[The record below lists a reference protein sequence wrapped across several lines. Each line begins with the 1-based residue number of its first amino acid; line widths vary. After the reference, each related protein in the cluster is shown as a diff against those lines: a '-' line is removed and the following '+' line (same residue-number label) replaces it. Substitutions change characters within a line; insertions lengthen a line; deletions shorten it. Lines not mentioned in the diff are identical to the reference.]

1 MVLNIGQAYQALQE
15 RELKT
20 SWKSKLSPPTFC
32 PRRVDF
38 VTRISVETI
47 RERLMP
53 IGSDSLSCW
62 TLCKSCEYKA
72 ACIFT
77 CLLIGDG
84 RLSHVEERRVEDG
97 RKRKRQ

>member
-38 VTRISVETI
+38 VTRISVERM
-47 RERLMP
+47 RET
-53 IGSDSLSCW
+53 SCPLEACVRGRG
-62 TLCKSCEYKA
+62 TLWV
-72 ACIFT
+72 
-77 CLLIGDG
+77 L
-84 RLSHVEERRVEDG
+84 
-97 RKRKRQ
+97 